1 MKKLI
6 LAALAASALLAMS
19 GAPVEAQPRPRGF
32 YDEQGQFRGQLWCL
46 RRDAFIRDCS
56 FYTYEQCMSSSL
68 TFQSVCERNPYSV
81 QAQPYAAPAPKKRKV
96 RRDRR

>member
-1 MKKLI
+1 MKKLV
-6 LAALAASALLAMS
+6 LAAMAAGAMIVMS
-19 GAPVEAQPRPRGF
+19 GASADAQPRPRGF

-56 FYTYEQCMSSSL
+56 FYTYEQCMASSL
-68 TFQSVCERNPYSV
+68 TFQAVCERNQYSY

-96 RRDRR
+96 RRSHR